1 MQFLC
6 ANIYIHSA
14 VDHILT
20 SPVFASRYLKFN
32 LKLCNRYAN
41 VSQRT
46 STLQNG
52 LN

>member
-6 ANIYIHSA
+6 ANIYIHSV

-32 LKLCNRYAN
+32 LKLY
-41 VSQRT
+41 VTVMQMYHKE
-46 STLQNG
+46 LQNFRMD
-52 LN
+52 